1 MITALS
7 SFRLA
12 VAWLNGW
19 HGNSRMAQKM
29 ESMDLVQDQPKDQ
42 EFCYLLKLAA
52 LLFNLVLIGSAE
64 TPQKIVENALYN
76 F

>member
-1 MITALS
+1 
-7 SFRLA
+7 
-12 VAWLNGW
+12 
-19 HGNSRMAQKM
+19 MAQKM